1 MKLLNLKEEI
11 KEILEELE
19 NMYEISELE
28 EQVNNINKIR
38 DYIINLQQE
47 NKQLKEQLLATQ
59 TNEETFRLEMEDI
72 TKILGLD
79 EDTIFDDVKT
89 YARSLKENK
98 ILRENAEH
106 NDKVVDKV
114 NWENMLLKKENQSLK
129 KQLEENKDKINWY
142 ENFEINKT
150 IDKLRI
156 KHNNQQKEFIDYLE
170 NEIYSIE
177 PKGTG
182 INYNC
187 EYDSEEDY
195 INAMEEQSK
204 LNTFKEILSK
214 YREIIGSDINVG
226 SIGDKDE

>member
-1 MKLLNLKEEI
+1 MKDVREMFNISYFDNKE
-11 KEILEELE
+11 L
-19 NMYEISELE
+19 
-28 EQVNNINKIR
+28 
-38 DYIINLQQE
+38 
-47 NKQLKEQLLATQ
+47 
-59 TNEETFRLEMEDI
+59 
-72 TKILGLD
+72 
-79 EDTIFDDVKT
+79 
-89 YARSLKENK
+89 SLKEHCDIYSNIKRDLISILNK
-98 ILRENAEH
+98 YDIKYVLAETEVIK
-106 NDKVVDKV
+106 D
-114 NWENMLLKKENQSLK
+114 LSKENQSLK

-156 KHNNQQKEFIDYLE
+156 KHNNQQKEFISYLE

-195 INAMEEQSK
+195 ISAMKEQSK

-214 YREIIGSDINVG
+214 YKEIIGD
-226 SIGDKDE
+226 DK

>member
-1 MKLLNLKEEI
+1 MKLLNLKEKI

-72 TKILGLD
+72 TRILGLD

-114 NWENMLLKKENQSLK
+114 NWENMLLKKENQELK